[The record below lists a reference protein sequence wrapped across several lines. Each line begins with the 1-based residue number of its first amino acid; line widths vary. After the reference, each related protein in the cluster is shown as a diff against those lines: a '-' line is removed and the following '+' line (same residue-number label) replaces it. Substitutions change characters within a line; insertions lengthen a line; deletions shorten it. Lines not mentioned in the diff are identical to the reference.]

1 MSARD
6 VSGPITPSAQQHIH
20 IYVCTKL
27 ILQVTLRRIFGEQR
41 LAEINASINPFILPL
56 IFEQFSLDVYIFVLL

>member
-6 VSGPITPSAQQHIH
+6 VSRPITPCAQQHIH

-27 ILQVTLRRIFGEQR
+27 RLQVTLRQIFGEQR
-41 LAEINASINPFILPL
+41 LAKLNAASISIYLAINL
-56 IFEQFSLDVYIFVLL
+56 